1 MPELQRLSADH
12 ASGVLAFELANRSY
26 FAGFI
31 SDRGDEYFE
40 HFADRQADELVEQDT
55 GECAYYVLVADDG
68 SIIGRFNLRAST
80 TARPPRP
87 SGRPTGRRSWRR
99 DGDRRPAVPGRG
111 DNLRPAQ
118 DPGGHVGRERR
129 LLALPGHL
137 DDRAID
143 RLHDLF
149 TDDVVHDQTPLGG
162 PALNGVEEIGAS
174 ARSSATGTPL
184 PCRSGVSR
192 SSPDGSACR
201 IRCQEA
207 GRRLVNPSYPHVLEG
222 GTP

>member
-1 MPELQRLSADH
+1 MPELKRLSADH

-99 DGDRRPAVPGRG
+99 DGD
-111 DNLRPAQ
+111 LRPAQ

-143 RLHDLF
+143 NLHDLF

-162 PALNGVEEIGAS
+162 PALNGSRRSAPQPGA
-174 ARSSATGTPL
+174 RRPE
-184 PCRSGVSR
+184 P
-192 SSPDGSACR
+192 
-201 IRCQEA
+201 RCPVA
-207 GRRLVNPSYPHVLEG
+207 PA
-222 GTP
+222 